1 MKPCVTN
8 EGTKLVSLMYFATIL
23 REALQ
28 ALVRNR
34 VRSLLTMLGIVMGV
48 GSFICVVAVGNAGS
62 GRVEEQLRNVGD
74 NLIWV
79 EAGSRARSG
88 VRIGARGIKTL
99 TAGDSQAVVRQVPG
113 VKSASP
119 NVDGRIQVVYGNLNW
134 STRYRGV
141 SPEYFEIRKWD
152 VRLGGAFTEDDME
165 RNAAVCVL
173 GQTVAASL
181 FGDEDPIGKTIN
193 ISAVPFK
200 VIGVLQGKGFSAN
213 GFDQDDFVLMP
224 LTTAQKRIT
233 GVQWLDDIFFSA
245 TSREDI
251 PEAARQITALLRER
265 HHLHAGDDD
274 DFNIRTPE
282 ELIRAQLAAA
292 NVFTLL
298 LGSAASLSLLV
309 GGIGIMNIM
318 LISVTERTREI
329 GIRLA
334 VGATE
339 RDIRRQFLSEAVVM
353 SLIGG
358 ALGVLAGVLGTFLLE
373 NTLHWQMQLSSRI
386 MLIAGLFSAGVG
398 IFFGYYPARRAARLD
413 PIESLRYE

>member
-1 MKPCVTN
+1 M
-8 EGTKLVSLMYFATIL
+8 SLSVIF

-34 VRSLLTMLGIVMGV
+34 IRSLLTMLGIIMGV
-48 GSFICVVAVGNAGS
+48 GSFICVVSVGHAGS
-62 GRVEEQLRNVGD
+62 SRVETQLSNVGD
-74 NLIWV
+74 NLVWV

-88 VRIGARGIKTL
+88 VRIGSRGTKTL
-99 TAGDSQAVVRQVPG
+99 MAGDGQAVLEQVPG
-113 VKSASP
+113 VKSVSP
-119 NVDGRIQVVYGNLNW
+119 NVDGRVQVVYGNLNW
-134 STRYRGV
+134 STQYRGV
-141 SPEYFEIRKWD
+141 SPDYFEIRKWAI
-152 VRLGGAFTEDDME
+152 RLGGAFTQDDME
-165 RNAAVCVL
+165 RNAPVCVI
-173 GQTVAASL
+173 GQTVATNL
-181 FGDEDPIGKTIN
+181 FEDEDPLGKTMNIN
-193 ISAVPFK
+193 SVPFK
-200 VIGVLQGKGFSAN
+200 VIGVLQSKGFSST
-213 GFDQDDFVLMP
+213 GQDQDDFVVMP

-233 GVQWLDDIFFSA
+233 GTEWLDDIFFSA
-245 TSREDI
+245 ASRQEI
-251 PEAARQITALLRER
+251 PEVTRGIVGVMRER
-265 HHLHAGDDD
+265 HHLRSNEDD

-339 RDIRRQFLSEAVVM
+339 QDIQLQFLSEAIVM

-358 ALGVLAGVLGTFLLE
+358 IFGVLAGVLGAFALQR
-373 NTLHWQMQLSSRI
+373 TLHWDIQLSTQI
-386 MLIAGLFSAGVG
+386 MAIAGLFSAGVG
-398 IFFGYYPARRAARLD
+398 IFFGYYPARKAAQLD
-413 PIESLRYE
+413 PIEGLRYE